1 MKFVLVGLE
10 VWLLATA
17 VAAATPKPQSEALPP
32 LELLE
37 FLGDWTAEEQK
48 LIDQAAAPKKKP
60 AARRTTRKHEG
71 NESETRNGPPR

>member
-17 VAAATPKPQSEALPP
+17 VAAAKPEPQSEVLPP

-37 FLGDWTAEEQK
+37 FIGDWNPEEQK
-48 LIDQAAAPKKKP
+48 LIDQVAPRKKKSAESP
-60 AARRTTRKHEG
+60 KRKEAGDEAA
-71 NESETRNGPPR
+71 ESRNGPPR